1 MAQTAPFNCF
11 CLNNQIRFVFV
22 FKNETLY
29 LDRNS
34 KEVNTHQTNQ
44 PLFPDV
50 GKISDPQQKKRQ
62 EGLCCV
68 TRV

>member
-11 CLNNQIRFVFV
+11 CLNNQIGFVCF
-22 FKNETLY
+22 FKNETSY

-34 KEVNTHQTNQ
+34 KEVNTRQTNQ

-50 GKISDPQQKKRQ
+50 GKISDPQPKRQ
-62 EGLCCV
+62 EGLGCV